1 MTGALCCLP
10 APHLPLVGM
19 RLAPDAGGG
28 RVTAKRTAPKLNG
41 IVIDP
46 NTTSVI
52 EFAKLIHE

>member
-1 MTGALCCLP
+1 MP
-10 APHLPLVGM
+10 DPHLPLVGM

-46 NTTSVI
+46 NTTCVI
-52 EFAKLIHE
+52 EFAKLIMD